1 MKGWTAKPDE
11 VVKYK
16 TYELNIDMNLNE
28 IVKNAL
34 LEDVGSGDH
43 SSLAAVPADAKGKMK
58 LLAKA
63 NGIIAG
69 IEVAKEVIRQVDN
82 SISMKCFKTDGDGIS
97 FGDVVFEL
105 EGSARSMLTA
115 ERTLLNFMQRLS
127 GIATVSKQYAD
138 AVRGTKTK
146 ILDTRKT
153 TPNLRTLE
161 KYAVKIG
168 GSQNHRFGLFDMI
181 MLKDNHID
189 FSGGIEKAI
198 DDTHKYLKNN
208 NLDLKIEIET
218 RTTEEVKRVVK
229 HGKIDRIM
237 LDNFT
242 PDKIKEALTLISG
255 KYETEASGGITL
267 ENIKEYAQTGVD
279 YISIGALT
287 HQIKSLD
294 LSLKFIAL

>member
-1 MKGWTAKPDE
+1 MLLS
-11 VVKYK
+11 
-16 TYELNIDMNLNE
+16 ELIQ
-28 IVKNAL
+28 NAL
-34 LEDVGSGDH
+34 KEDIGTGDH
-43 SSLAAVPADAKGKMK
+43 SSLAAIPKDAKGKMK
-58 LLAKA
+58 LLAKE

-69 IEVAKEVIRQVDN
+69 IEVAKEVLKQVDC
-82 SISMKCFKTDGDGIS
+82 SILMQCFKNDGDTIS
-97 FGDVVFEL
+97 VGEVVFVL
-105 EGSARSMLTA
+105 EGPARSMLTA
-115 ERTLLNFMQRLS
+115 ERTLLNFLQRMS

-138 AVRGTKTK
+138 AVKDTNTK

-153 TPNLRTLE
+153 TPNLRELE

-168 GSQNHRFGLFDMI
+168 GSENHRFGLYDMI

-189 FSGGIEKAI
+189 FAGGIEKAI
-198 DDTHKYLKNN
+198 DATHEYLKKN
-208 NLDLKIEIET
+208 NLNLKIEIET
-218 RTTEEVKRVVK
+218 RTLEEVQRVVN

-242 PDKIKEALTLISG
+242 PENIKAALQLIDG

-267 ENIKEYAQTGVD
+267 KNIKEYAETGVD

-287 HQIKSLD
+287 HHIKSLD